1 MALIDENTKVIVQGI
16 TGHHGSFHT
25 RAMMDAGTNI
35 VAGVTPGKGGQEVEG
50 VPVYNTIKEALAEH
64 DADWSVVFVPA
75 RFVKD
80 AAIEALNAG
89 LNLVIISEN
98 VPVHD
103 TLEIVALA
111 QKKKKM
117 LFGPNCPGMINPGCC
132 KLGIIPASICKKG
145 NIGIVSRSGTLTYEI
160 INEMSKHDLGQS
172 TVFGIGGDPVIGTD
186 FIDILKIFEKDKETE
201 MIVLVGEIGS
211 DAEEIAADFIK
222 AKISKKVVAYI
233 VGKTAPPEKR
243 MGHAGAIIS
252 STSGTAQAKI
262 DYLTKLGIP
271 VAEIPSEIVDLLKR

>member
-1 MALIDENTKVIVQGI
+1 MTLVDENTRVIVQGI

-25 RAMMDAGTNI
+25 KAMIDAGTKI
-35 VAGVTPGKGGQEVEG
+35 VAGVTPGKGGQKVEG
-50 VPVYNTIKEALAEH
+50 VPVYNSVKEALAKH
-64 DADWSVVFVPA
+64 KADWSVVFVPA

-80 AAIEALNAG
+80 AALEALNAG

-103 TLEIVALA
+103 TLEIAALA
-111 QKKKKM
+111 QKKKQM

-145 NIGIVSRSGTLTYEI
+145 KVGIVSRSGTLTYEI
-160 INEMSKHDLGQS
+160 INEMTKNGIGQS
-172 TVFGIGGDPVIGTD
+172 IVCGIGGDPVIGTD
-186 FIDILKIFEKDKETE
+186 FIDVLKLFKSDPETE
-201 MIVLVGEIGS
+201 KIVLIGEIGS
-211 DAEEIAADFIK
+211 DAEERAADFIK
-222 AKISKKVVAYI
+222 KNVSKKVVAYI

-252 STSGTAQAKI
+252 SSSGTAQAKI
-262 DYLTKLGIP
+262 DYFQKLGIP
-271 VAEIPSEIVDLLKR
+271 VASIPSEIVDLLKR